1 MGKAR
6 VLYAPEDDQ
15 NLLFALGWP
24 RCVVLF
30 RNGQVGWLA
39 GTQLA
44 SQQIR
49 ARVDGDNDDNDD
61 DVVLYT

>member
-24 RCVVLF
+24 RCVVCCF
-30 RNGQVGWLA
+30 GTGRLA

-44 SQQIR
+44 SQQQIR